1 MVGEDVDV
9 FMDIWAVDCGYYDCI
24 CWAQTEVLRKWDVLF
39 ERVVLCNYIPVFL
52 FERSYALARL

>member
-9 FMDIWAVDCGYYDCI
+9 FMDIRAVDCGYYDCI

-39 ERVVLCNYIPVFL
+39 EWVVLL
-52 FERSYALARL
+52 